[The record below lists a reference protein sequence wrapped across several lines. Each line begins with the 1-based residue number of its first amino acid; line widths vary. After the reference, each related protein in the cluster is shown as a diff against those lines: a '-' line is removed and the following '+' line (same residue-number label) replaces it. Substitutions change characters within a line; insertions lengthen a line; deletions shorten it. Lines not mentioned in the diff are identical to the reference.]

1 MHLFLVLNLSE
12 ESTLVVSKIKNGTVI
27 DHIPAGKALDI
38 LAVLGINGKEGYRIA
53 ILMNVESK
61 KLGKKDIIKI
71 EGRMLSVD
79 ELNIISLVAP
89 RATIN
94 IVEDFAVIAK
104 HRVEVPNYIEGVLRC
119 PNPTCVTNKRAE
131 PIRTRFRT
139 ISKDPIRL
147 QCEYCG
153 TIVVW
158 DEIPKLIARKR

>member
-1 MHLFLVLNLSE
+1 LSE

-27 DHIPAGKALDI
+27 DHIPAGRALDI
-38 LAVLGINGKEGYRIA
+38 LSVLGINGKEGYRMA

-71 EGRMLSVD
+71 EGRMLSVE

-94 IVEDFAVIAK
+94 IIEDFTIITK
-104 HRVEVPNYIEGVLRC
+104 HRVETPNYIEGVLQC
-119 PNPTCVTNKRAE
+119 PNPTCITNKRAE
-131 PIRTRFRT
+131 PIKTRFKT
-139 ISKDPIRL
+139 ISKDPIKL

-153 TIVVW
+153 TIITWNEVT
-158 DEIPKLIARKR
+158 KLITRKR

>member
-1 MHLFLVLNLSE
+1 MSE

-27 DHIPAGKALDI
+27 DHIPAGRALDI
-38 LAVLGINGKEGYRIA
+38 LAVLDINGKEGYRMA

-71 EGRMLSVD
+71 EGRLLSVE

-94 IVEDFAVIAK
+94 IIEDFAITTK
-104 HRVEVPNYIEGVLRC
+104 HRVETPNYIEGVLRC
-119 PNPTCVTNKRAE
+119 PNPTCITNKRGE
-131 PIRTRFRT
+131 PIKTKFKT
-139 ISKDPIRL
+139 ISKDPIKL

-153 TIVVW
+153 AIITW
-158 DEIPKLIARKR
+158 NELPKLIIKKR